1 MKKFTHFRFQMFL
14 TLFAVLSV
22 SASFGAGKSIS
33 DQRDSVK
40 FNLQEQSF
48 ENRVEKN
55 FRIYPNPFYK
65 EFFIENPSQ
74 NIREAVITDVI
85 GKQVMKLQVNDRQI
99 RINAET
105 NPEFSLMTEGVYFL
119 TLTKLDGN
127 SQTTRIVKS
136 QK

>member
-1 MKKFTHFRFQMFL
+1 MFL

-22 SASFGAGKSIS
+22 STSFGAGKSIF
-33 DQRDSVK
+33 DQRDSLK
-40 FNLQEQSF
+40 FNSQEQSF
-48 ENRVEKN
+48 ENRLEKN

-65 EFFIENPSQ
+65 EFFIENPSL
-74 NIREAVITDVI
+74 NLKEAVITDVI

-99 RINAET
+99 RINADM

-127 SQTTRIVKS
+127 SQTVRIIKA